1 MYPISLAKSLAM
13 VLFPHEEKPSIAIVI
28 FFIFSSSDLSAKD
41 TVNLKI
47 NHKFAVKRSKTS
59 TKELKKLKSR
69 IKRGKEGNEYM
80 KMYYICPETHE
91 RTLFFNHYINK
102 FMEVKKSPKADLE
115 GKKSTWLLIGYV
127 FILALMFVAFEWTDR
142 DKQVTTD
149 TGITDVVFE
158 EEIIPITEQEQKQAP
173 PPPEAPKVEEV
184 LQIVENDAKV
194 EETTIQASEETGQ
207 AVEVKYVPVEVEEE
221 EPEEQQI
228 FQVVEEM
235 PEFPGGMAECLK
247 FLGKNIKYPT
257 ISQENGVQGKV
268 IVQFV
273 VNKDGSIVDPV
284 VVRSVDP
291 YLDKEALRVIK
302 TMPKWK
308 PGKQRGKAVRVKY
321 TVPVTFK
328 LQ

>member
-1 MYPISLAKSLAM
+1 
-13 VLFPHEEKPSIAIVI
+13 
-28 FFIFSSSDLSAKD
+28 
-41 TVNLKI
+41 
-47 NHKFAVKRSKTS
+47 
-59 TKELKKLKSR
+59 
-69 IKRGKEGNEYM
+69 
-80 KMYYICPETHE
+80 
-91 RTLFFNHYINK
+91 
-102 FMEVKKSPKADLE
+102 MEVKKSPKADLE
-115 GKKSTWLLIGYV
+115 GKKSTSLLIGYV
-127 FILALMFVAFEWTDR
+127 LALAVMFIAFEWSER
-142 DKQVTTD
+142 DKKVTTD
-149 TGITDVVFE
+149 TGIAELLFE

-173 PPPEAPKVEEV
+173 PPPPEAPKAEEII
-184 LQIVENDAKV
+184 QIVENDAEV
-194 EETTIQASEETGQ
+194 EESTIQASDETDK

-221 EPEEQQI
+221 EVEEQQI

-235 PEFPGGMAECLK
+235 PEFPGGMAECMK
-247 FLGKNIKYPT
+247 FLSKNIKYPP
-257 ISQENGVQGKV
+257 ISAENGIQGRV

-273 VNKDGSIVDPV
+273 VNQDGSIVDPV